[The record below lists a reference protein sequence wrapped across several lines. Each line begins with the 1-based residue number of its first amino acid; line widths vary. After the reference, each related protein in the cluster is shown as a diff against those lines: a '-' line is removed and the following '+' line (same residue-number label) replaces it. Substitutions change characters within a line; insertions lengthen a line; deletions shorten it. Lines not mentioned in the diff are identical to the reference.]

1 MMFST
6 TSGPFLEENDDSRR
20 AEKPIVVKD
29 QEYDGQT
36 QCTGQAMVSSTAV
49 QAELKMVNN
58 SVEDITNTISI
69 FNASTPKEI
78 DKCYNKFLKYH
89 NLPQILEPVTLNKFI
104 QHLHNNLFS
113 NPLKISINLRK
124 TETHIYLNNIE
135 QTLPNH
141 TTIDPPLYKLY
152 GHLPLLSIFNWSI
165 PDTNSASF
173 SMSDQISNLNISTLP
188 STTPSITLP
197 EHTSFPIKIGSINI
211 NGLSQ
216 ANKKLAL
223 TELLQEESFEIFG
236 LSETHLSF
244 KEGKF
249 LNNQI
254 QNYVS
259 FWSSFTNPHQAGVGI
274 FVHQKI
280 SKYIAKSHN
289 FNGHIIGLDFHFKNT
304 PIRLLQIYFP
314 TYEKKQLRK
323 EVQDHLI
330 SLTQNNKYKL
340 IIIGDLNSVSNPR
353 IDRSPPKKLSISKS
367 QLIQYLISFQFKD
380 IYHTFFPNTSNYYT
394 KILPTGTIESN

>member
-1 MMFST
+1 MSSTDYINAAATSKITMFSAY
-6 TSGPFLEENDDSRR
+6 SRPFLEENDDSRR
-20 AEKPIVVKD
+20 AVKPIVVKD

-36 QCTGQAMVSSTAV
+36 QRTGQVMVSSTAV
-49 QAELKMVNN
+49 QAELKTVSE
-58 SVEDITNTISI
+58 SVEDITNSIST
-69 FNASTPKEI
+69 FNTSTPKEI
-78 DKCYNKFLKYH
+78 DKCYNKFLKYY
-89 NLPQILEPVTLNKFI
+89 NLPQILEPVTLSKFI
-104 QHLHNNLFS
+104 QHLHYNLFS
-113 NPLKISINLRK
+113 NPLKISINLNK

-141 TTIDPPLYKLY
+141 TIIDPSLYKVY

-165 PDTNSASF
+165 PDTNSVSF
-173 SMSDQISNLNISTLP
+173 SMSDQLSNLNTSTLP
-188 STTPSITLP
+188 PTTPSIISP
-197 EHTSFPIKIGSINI
+197 EHTSLPIKIGSINI

-216 ANKKLAL
+216 TNKKLAL
-223 TELLQEESFEIFG
+223 TDLLQEESFEIFG

-323 EVQDHLI
+323 EVQDYLI

-340 IIIGDLNSVSNPR
+340 IIIGDLNSVLNPR
-353 IDRSPPKKLSISKS
+353 IERSFSKKIINS
-367 QLIQYLISFQFKD
+367 
-380 IYHTFFPNTSNYYT
+380 
-394 KILPTGTIESN
+394 